1 MSYHGCTTLH
11 ADINECE
18 NGDDNC
24 NENANCTNTEGSF
37 TCSCNPGY
45 SGDGVICTSKLPPYN
60 HFGNCYLMFL
70 YHWFE
75 QILMSATQP
84 MEDVNTAVLIPVA
97 ASTAIVTL
105 ATCWTG
111 MDSTAV
117 VSVSIALGI
126 LHEAT
131 INCVY
136 RK

>member
-1 MSYHGCTTLH
+1 
-11 ADINECE
+11 
-18 NGDDNC
+18 
-24 NENANCTNTEGSF
+24 
-37 TCSCNPGY
+37 
-45 SGDGVICTSKLPPYN
+45 
-60 HFGNCYLMFL
+60 MFL

-126 LHEAT
+126 LHGAT

-136 RK
+136 QK